1 MLNFFRKIV
10 GSNPAE
16 ETTVDAPAASAETP
30 TPAASSAETPAP
42 AATPEAPKKEYYIY
56 PAPPII
62 SSITSYQNVNTDSN
76 LQDMETRYFLN
87 KIIECITY
95 DNSWKKLKKLKKY
108 FKNDEGYEITYKL
121 LRLFVK
127 RGNTNWYDLKIQQE
141 LVMDFIKHKLSKLGK
156 SKN

>member
-1 MLNFFRKIV
+1 MWKFLSNFV
-10 GSNPAE
+10 GSKPA
-16 ETTVDAPAASAETP
+16 ETTVDAPATPAETP
-30 TPAASSAETPAP
+30 APAPAASAETPAP

-127 RGNTNWYDLKIQQE
+127 RGNTNWYDLKIQQN
-141 LVMDFIKHKLSKLGK
+141 LVMDFIKHKLTKLG
-156 SKN
+156 SA